1 MIRLE
6 TGLATYRVV
15 ITGHITTQSHTPG
28 EKDDPGEW
36 DMSALMTELESGC
49 CEVTECAELLTT
61 EENADLQ
68 EEAREARS
76 DIVSQAK
83 IIHDLRDKLQKESTD
98 DNPSSNDNSPP
109 DETGQ
114 REPGHVRVQQV

>member
-83 IIHDLRDKLQKESTD
+83 IIHDLRDKLDVCGLNTTRRWLELSKKAKKGEH
-98 DNPSSNDNSPP
+98 
-109 DETGQ
+109 
-114 REPGHVRVQQV
+114 R

>member
-15 ITGHITTQSHTPG
+15 ITGHITTQSYTPG

-36 DMSALMTELESGC
+36 DMSALMAGLEDGC

-68 EEAREARS
+68 EEARIAGPVSLAGPGIERCFLCVEARS

-83 IIHDLRDKLQKESTD
+83 IIHDLRDKLQKES
-98 DNPSSNDNSPP
+98 NHENI
-109 DETGQ
+109 
-114 REPGHVRVQQV
+114 